1 MALWFWA
8 TQTTPACRA
17 GTPVAELTFTRKT
30 GLVSNVTVLWQEQ
43 IPGASDE
50 KQIVTIFCR
59 QEDCPSKGFTDLKQD
74 AWYHDSVDYVLSFG
88 FMKGTSATT
97 FDPNSCAT
105 RAAMATVLYR
115 MAGSPQVTGSNP
127 VHRREGRNLVH
138 RGCKLGLRERHREG
152 RNGRTV
158 RSKQSHHPPG
168 SRNYDLPVQWGIP
181 GRGCER

>member
-1 MALWFWA
+1 MAS
-8 TQTTPACRA
+8 P
-17 GTPVAELTFTRKT
+17 
-30 GLVSNVTVLWQEQ
+30 
-43 IPGASDE
+43 
-50 KQIVTIFCR
+50 
-59 QEDCPSKGFTDLKQD
+59 DLKQD

-181 GRGCER
+181 GADVSDEADLSSFPDSANIQPYARQPWLGLWSRESSWAATGN